1 MVGPEDDDK
10 DDATSPLE
18 DVFIDDAKMDE
29 ERVAAILRIYANVG
43 ESTGRLQP
51 TENYDKLTAG
61 EQVLVTL
68 VAQQG
73 RVLRG
78 DIETAAIGPKKIA
91 EISGVKVGTVK
102 PTVRSLVDDG
112 LIEDGEEGYY
122 ISPTSLPRVMEELD
136 IDE

>member
-1 MVGPEDDDK
+1 MAAPEDEE
-10 DDATSPLE
+10 DDATSPLD
-18 DVFIDDAKMDE
+18 DVFVDNTQINE
-29 ERVAAILRIYANVG
+29 ERVAAILRPYANVA

-51 TENYDKLTAG
+51 TEKYDELTADG
-61 EQVLVTL
+61 QVLVTL

-78 DIETAAIGPKKIA
+78 DIETAAIGPKEIA
-91 EISGVKVGTVK
+91 EMSGVKVGTVK
-102 PTVRSLVDDG
+102 PSVRSLVDDR

-122 ISPTSLPRVMEELD
+122 VSPTTLPRVMEELD

>member
-1 MVGPEDDDK
+1 MTAPEDDG
-10 DDATSPLE
+10 DDATKPLD
-18 DVFIDDAKMDE
+18 DVFVDDTQIDE
-29 ERVAAILRIYANVG
+29 ERVAAILRAYANVG

-51 TENYDKLTAG
+51 TEKYDELTADG
-61 EQVLVTL
+61 QVLVTL

-78 DIETAAIGPKKIA
+78 DIETAAIGPNEIA
-91 EISGVKVGTVK
+91 EMSGVKVGTVK
-102 PTVRSLVDDG
+102 PNVRSLVDDG

-122 ISPTSLPRVMEELD
+122 VSPTTLPRVMEELD